1 MDGIDME
8 DIELLLAIL
17 IAGFSL
23 LVFLVSI
30 ASFAR
35 IRTGKLLIVG
45 VAFLMFFVK
54 GLLLLLEFIVQDQIA
69 FVIDLIII
77 VLLYIA
83 VVKK

>member
-1 MDGIDME
+1 ME